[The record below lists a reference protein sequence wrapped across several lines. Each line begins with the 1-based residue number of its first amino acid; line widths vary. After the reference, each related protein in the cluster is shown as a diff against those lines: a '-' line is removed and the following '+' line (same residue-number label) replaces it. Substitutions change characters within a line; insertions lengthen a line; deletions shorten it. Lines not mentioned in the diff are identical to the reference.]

1 MINGAVKR
9 VDLDVLDAGL
19 YGLAFNV
26 QNRLN
31 ATVTNSKGGFVDWQ
45 LIRAVA
51 RACTVDY
58 CWDLAVATEILAG
71 SALTEIGAYYGVKVY
86 RCHDDSP

>member
-1 MINGAVKR
+1 VINGAVKR

-26 QNRLN
+26 QNELN

-45 LIRAVA
+45 QYVLWL

-58 CWDLAVATEILAG
+58 CWDLAVATSLAG